1 MDQQGAA
8 SAHPS
13 PATASSSHHHH
24 LDSDSSDLASP
35 STLSG
40 STAQLTPDKGPNSS
54 SSSDGDEKD
63 GDTLWADDDEDGQR
77 DVDSGFAASYELQD
91 LSARAGRKSARG
103 LDAEGGEGYAPSGR
117 RRLSESTAASFQ
129 LYTPDEEQAVV
140 RKFDRRLVLFLS
152 ICYMLS
158 FIDRSNIGNARIAGM
173 ENDLQTRPPRAGLY
187 EWSLSSFYISYIAF
201 EWMSLLWRVIPAH
214 VYVSLIVLSWGV
226 IASLQAV
233 ATSYPVLIFLRTLL
247 GIGEAAFTGVPFF
260 LSFFFKRSEL
270 AYRTAMFIAAAPLA
284 TTFSSSLAWLILK
297 IGEAGPIAPWRLL
310 FLVEGFP
317 SIVIAVIAWSVVP
330 DSPQTA
336 RYLTARERKVAH
348 LRLRHEK
355 GQSRNPSKH
364 APESRLKA
372 VLSVLLDPKAW
383 LTAVM
388 FFLTNMAYS
397 SLPVF
402 LPMILK
408 EMGHT
413 ALESQALSAPP
424 YLIAFVAVLA
434 TAHLSDK
441 LGARSPF
448 VVTHALASAAG
459 YLALAL
465 ARPLQLGPLLR
476 YLAVYPAAVGF
487 FNVVVLVVAWNVNNQ
502 PSEGRRGGG
511 FALMQVVGQCGPLVG
526 TRLYP
531 KGDEP
536 YFEPGMWMCAGAM
549 AGVALMAL
557 VLRLYL
563 ARLNGRMDDGEG
575 GGEEAQGLVGSAGIG
590 GRRSRGRFRYML

>member
-1 MDQQGAA
+1 MDLQGAA
-8 SAHPS
+8 PMPLPNPS
-13 PATASSSHHHH
+13 PSVAASSHHY
-24 LDSDSSDLASP
+24 LDSDSSDWASP
-35 STLSG
+35 STSSG
-40 STAQLTPDKGPNSS
+40 ATAQFTPDKDPNSS
-54 SSSDGDEKD
+54 SEDDEKD
-63 GDTLWADDDEDGQR
+63 GETLWADDEEDGR
-77 DVDSGFAASYELQD
+77 HHVESGFVASYELQALD
-91 LSARAGRKSARG
+91 HRAGKKPARPH
-103 LDAEGGEGYAPSGR
+103 DDEGKGYAPNPATR

-140 RKFDRRLVLFLS
+140 RKFDRKLVLFLS
-152 ICYMLS
+152 LCYMLS
-158 FIDRSNIGNARIAGM
+158 FLDRSNIGNARIAGM
-173 ENDLQTRPPRAGLY
+173 ENDLQSRPPRSGLY
-187 EWSLSSFYISYIAF
+187 EWSLTSFYISYIAF

-233 ATSYPVLIFLRTLL
+233 ATSYPMLIFLRTLL
-247 GIGEAAFTGVPFF
+247 A
-260 LSFFFKRSEL
+260 L
-270 AYRTAMFIAAAPLA
+270 FIAAAPLA

-297 IGEAGPIAPWRLL
+297 LGESGPIAPWRLL

-317 SIVIAVIAWSVVP
+317 SVVIAVIAWSVIP

-355 GQSRNPSKH
+355 DQLRTTSKH
-364 APESRLKA
+364 ASESRLK
-372 VLSVLLDPKAW
+372 VILSVLLDPKAW

-424 YLIAFVAVLA
+424 YLIAFVTVLA

-441 LGARSPF
+441 LGVRSSF
-448 VVTHALASAAG
+448 VVVHALASAAG

-465 ARPLQLGPLLR
+465 ARPLGLSPMLR
-476 YLAVYPAAVGF
+476 YLAIYPAAVGF

-502 PSEGRRGGG
+502 PSESRRGGG

-536 YFEPGMWMCAGAM
+536 FFEPGMWTCAGAM
-549 AGVALMAL
+549 AGVALIAL
-557 VLRLYL
+557 ALRLYL
-563 ARLNGRMDDGEG
+563 ARLNGQMDDTAKDSEG
-575 GGEEAQGLVGSAGIG
+575 NGDGEEAQGLVGSPRIG
-590 GRRSRGRFRYML
+590 GVKGKGQFRYML

>member
-1 MDQQGAA
+1 MDFGGA
-8 SAHPS
+8 PRPLL
-13 PATASSSHHHH
+13 PAASSHH
-24 LDSDSSDLASP
+24 LDTDSSDLASP
-35 STLSG
+35 SSSSG
-40 STAQLTPDKGPNSS
+40 ATAQLTPDNDPNSS
-54 SSSDGDEKD
+54 SDEEKD
-63 GDTLWADDDEDGQR
+63 EETIWADDYHNGQH
-77 DVDSGFAASYELQD
+77 DVELGTGASYELQNLGSRTRSKPARD
-91 LSARAGRKSARG
+91 HDKEEDEDGFSPDASAT
-103 LDAEGGEGYAPSGR
+103 R
-117 RRLSESTAASFQ
+117 RRLSDSTAASFQ

-158 FIDRSNIGNARIAGM
+158 FLDRSNIGNARIAGM
-173 ENDLQTRPPRAGLY
+173 ENDLQTRPPRAAWY
-187 EWSLSSFYISYIAF
+187 EWSLTSFYISYIAF
-201 EWMSLLWRVIPAH
+201 EWMSLLWRIIPAH

-270 AYRTAMFIAAAPLA
+270 AYRTALFIAAAPLA
-284 TTFSSSLAWLILK
+284 TTFSSSLAWIIIKL
-297 IGEAGPIAPWRLL
+297 GESGPVAPWRVL

-317 SIVIAVIAWSVVP
+317 PLVVAVIAWSVVP

-336 RYLTARERKVAH
+336 RYLTARERKVAS

-355 GQSRNPSKH
+355 GQSRTSSQH
-364 APESRLKA
+364 RAESRLKEIS
-372 VLSVLLDPKAW
+372 SVLLDPKAW

-441 LGARSPF
+441 LGVRAPF
-448 VVTHALASAAG
+448 IVVHALASAAG
-459 YLALAL
+459 YLTLAL
-465 ARPLQLGPLLR
+465 ARPLGLGSMLR
-476 YLAVYPAAVGF
+476 YLAIYPAAVGF
-487 FNVVVLVVAWNVNNQ
+487 FNVVVLVVAWNINNQ
-502 PSEGRRGGG
+502 PSESRRGGG
-511 FALMQVVGQCGPLVG
+511 FALMQVVGQCGPLLG

-536 YFEPGMWMCAGAM
+536 YFEPGMWTCAGGM
-549 AGVALMAL
+549 AGVAVIAL
-557 VLRLYL
+557 VLRFYL
-563 ARLNGRMDDGEG
+563 AHLNARMDGAAKESG
-575 GGEEAQGLVGSAGIG
+575 SGEEAQGLVGSP
-590 GRRSRGRFRYML
+590 GREGANTRERFRYML

>member
-1 MDQQGAA
+1 M
-8 SAHPS
+8 PLS
-13 PATASSSHHHH
+13 PAASSHH
-24 LDSDSSDLASP
+24 LDTDSSDLASP
-35 STLSG
+35 SSSSG
-40 STAQLTPDKGPNSS
+40 ATAQLTPDNDDPTSF
-54 SSSDGDEKD
+54 SDDEKD
-63 GDTLWADDDEDGQR
+63 EETPWVADDDRNGQH
-77 DVDSGFAASYELQD
+77 DVESGGGASYELQN
-91 LSARAGRKSARG
+91 LSSRTGRKPARG
-103 LDAEGGEGYAPSGR
+103 RGKEERFAPDASATR
-117 RRLSESTAASFQ
+117 RRLSDSTAASFQ

-140 RKFDRRLVLFLS
+140 RKFDRKLVLFLS

-158 FIDRSNIGNARIAGM
+158 FLDRSSVAHCTFVGRDSFSAG
-173 ENDLQTRPPRAGLY
+173 GG
-187 EWSLSSFYISYIAF
+187 
-201 EWMSLLWRVIPAH
+201 
-214 VYVSLIVLSWGV
+214 YVV
-226 IASLQAV
+226 
-233 ATSYPVLIFLRTLL
+233 PMLIFLRTLL

-270 AYRTAMFIAAAPLA
+270 AYRTALFISAAPLA
-284 TTFSSSLAWLILK
+284 TTFSSSLAWLIIKL
-297 IGEAGPIAPWRLL
+297 GESGPIAPWRVL
-310 FLVEGFP
+310 FLAEGFP
-317 SIVIAVIAWSVVP
+317 PLVVAVIAWGVVP

-336 RYLTARERKVAH
+336 RYLTTRERKVAH

-355 GQSRNPSKH
+355 GQSQTSSKH
-364 APESRLKA
+364 RAESRVKA
-372 VLSVLLDPKAW
+372 ISSALLDPKAW

-424 YLIAFVAVLA
+424 YLISFVAVLT

-441 LGARSPF
+441 LGVRAPF
-448 VVTHALASAAG
+448 IVAHALASAAG

-465 ARPLQLGPLLR
+465 ARPLGLGSMLR
-476 YLAVYPAAVGF
+476 YLAIYPAAVGF
-487 FNVVVLVVAWNVNNQ
+487 FNVVVLVVAWNINNQ

-511 FALMQVVGQCGPLVG
+511 FALMQVVGQCGPLLG

-536 YFEPGMWMCAGAM
+536 YFEPGMWTCASAM
-549 AGVALMAL
+549 AGVAVVAL

-563 ARLNGRMDDGEG
+563 AHLNARMAAREGG
-575 GGEEAQGLVGSAGIG
+575 GGEEVQGLVGGLPGMEGAN
-590 GRRSRGRFRYML
+590 SRDRFRYML

>member
-1 MDQQGAA
+1 MDLQGAA
-8 SAHPS
+8 PMPLPNPS
-13 PATASSSHHHH
+13 PSVAASSHHY
-24 LDSDSSDLASP
+24 LDSDSSDWASP
-35 STLSG
+35 STSSG
-40 STAQLTPDKGPNSS
+40 ATAQFTPDKDPNSS
-54 SSSDGDEKD
+54 SEDDEKD
-63 GDTLWADDDEDGQR
+63 GETLWADDEEDGR
-77 DVDSGFAASYELQD
+77 HHVKSGFVASYELQALD
-91 LSARAGRKSARG
+91 HRAGKKPARPH
-103 LDAEGGEGYAPSGR
+103 DDEGKGYAPNPATR

-140 RKFDRRLVLFLS
+140 RKFDRKLVLFLS
-152 ICYMLS
+152 LCYMLS
-158 FIDRSNIGNARIAGM
+158 FLDRSNIGNARIAGM
-173 ENDLQTRPPRAGLY
+173 ENDLQSRPPRSGLY
-187 EWSLSSFYISYIAF
+187 EWSLTSFYISYIAF

-233 ATSYPVLIFLRTLL
+233 ATSYPMLIFLRTLL

-270 AYRTAMFIAAAPLA
+270 AYRTALFIAAAPLA

-297 IGEAGPIAPWRLL
+297 LGESGPIAPWRLL

-317 SIVIAVIAWSVVP
+317 SVVIAVIAWSVIP

-355 GQSRNPSKH
+355 DQLRTSSKH
-364 APESRLKA
+364 ASESRLKRA
-372 VLSVLLDPKAW
+372 KP
-383 LTAVM
+383 
-388 FFLTNMAYS
+388 
-397 SLPVF
+397 
-402 LPMILK
+402 
-408 EMGHT
+408 
-413 ALESQALSAPP
+413 LSAPP
-424 YLIAFVAVLA
+424 YLIAFVTVLA

-441 LGARSPF
+441 LGVRSPF
-448 VVTHALASAAG
+448 VVVHALASAAG

-465 ARPLQLGPLLR
+465 ARPLGLSPMLR
-476 YLAVYPAAVGF
+476 YLAIYPAAVGF

-502 PSEGRRGGG
+502 PSESRRGGG

-536 YFEPGMWMCAGAM
+536 FFEPGMWMCAGAM
-549 AGVALMAL
+549 AGVALIAL
-557 VLRLYL
+557 ALRLYL
-563 ARLNGRMDDGEG
+563 VRLNGQMDDTAKDSEG
-575 GGEEAQGLVGSAGIG
+575 NGDGEEAQGLVGSPRIG
-590 GRRSRGRFRYML
+590 GVKGKGQFRYML

>member
-1 MDQQGAA
+1 M
-8 SAHPS
+8 
-13 PATASSSHHHH
+13 
-24 LDSDSSDLASP
+24 
-35 STLSG
+35 
-40 STAQLTPDKGPNSS
+40 
-54 SSSDGDEKD
+54 
-63 GDTLWADDDEDGQR
+63 
-77 DVDSGFAASYELQD
+77 
-91 LSARAGRKSARG
+91 
-103 LDAEGGEGYAPSGR
+103 
-117 RRLSESTAASFQ
+117 
-129 LYTPDEEQAVV
+129 
-140 RKFDRRLVLFLS
+140 
-152 ICYMLS
+152 
-158 FIDRSNIGNARIAGM
+158 
-173 ENDLQTRPPRAGLY
+173 
-187 EWSLSSFYISYIAF
+187 
-201 EWMSLLWRVIPAH
+201 
-214 VYVSLIVLSWGV
+214 
-226 IASLQAV
+226 
-233 ATSYPVLIFLRTLL
+233 
-247 GIGEAAFTGVPFF
+247 
-260 LSFFFKRSEL
+260 
-270 AYRTAMFIAAAPLA
+270 
-284 TTFSSSLAWLILK
+284 
-297 IGEAGPIAPWRLL
+297 
-310 FLVEGFP
+310 
-317 SIVIAVIAWSVVP
+317 IAWSVVP

-364 APESRLKA
+364 APESRLKV

-448 VVTHALASAAG
+448 VVTHALASTAG

-536 YFEPGMWMCAGAM
+536 YFEPGMWTCAGAM

-575 GGEEAQGLVGSAGIG
+575 GGEEAQGLVGSAGIE